1 MNNWIIQS
9 KRSLAEVGFPRF
21 VSVVGYN
28 QALSALSNIN
38 SQHANSLVMK
48 SSRLGPTWDQLE
60 ISARHSESLDLAC
73 AGAQLVSGTTEEY
86 IGSWLDKNPELRSKA
101 PTESI

>member
-1 MNNWIIQS
+1 MNFIDT
-9 KRSLAEVGFPRF
+9 AEMYPVPNFDPKWCPGHR
-21 VSVVGYN
+21 
-28 QALSALSNIN
+28 
-38 SQHANSLVMK
+38 
-48 SSRLGPTWDQLE
+48 PTWDQLE

-101 PTESI
+101 PTETI

>member
-28 QALSALSNIN
+28 QALSALSNTN

-48 SSRLGPTWDQLE
+48 SIRLEPWSCAHSNHS
-60 ISARHSESLDLAC
+60 ISFTFSC
-73 AGAQLVSGTTEEY
+73 
-86 IGSWLDKNPELRSKA
+86 
-101 PTESI
+101 